1 MENIIDPYKWFKIE
15 RLEFLAD
22 GLFAIVITLLV
33 LEIKVPVGEHV
44 NSSAELLALLK
55 VQLPKFLSYFMS
67 FVMLMMFW
75 SNYITQFKFIEKC
88 DRGLLLIN
96 IYLLLC
102 VSLVPFS
109 TAFLS
114 ENIHFKLAIIIY
126 WANLM
131 AMGSSLAIHWNYAY
145 KNELTKETAAELSE
159 VNRIFL
165 MRGKTAM
172 PLYILAAA
180 LCFISNYLSIGVIL
194 LIQLSFAL
202 GIDQKIRIA
211 RERKILV
218 ADKV

>member
-1 MENIIDPYKWFKIE
+1 MENIIDPYKWFKVE

-44 NSSAELLALLK
+44 NSSNELLTLLK
-55 VQLPKFLSYFMS
+55 VQFPKFLSYIMS
-67 FVMLMMFW
+67 FVVLMLFW

-96 IYLLLC
+96 IYLLLG

-126 WANLM
+126 WANLIV
-131 AMGSSLAIHWNYAY
+131 MGTALGIQWNYVY
-145 KNELTKETAAELSE
+145 KNGLTERPAAELAE
-159 VNRIFL
+159 VNRIFIL
-165 MRGKTAM
+165 RGKTAM
-172 PLYILAAA
+172 PLYTLCAA
-180 LCFISNYLSIGVIL
+180 LCFISNYLSIGLIL
-194 LIQLSFAL
+194 FVQLCFAL
-202 GIDQKIRIA
+202 GIDQKVRIA
-211 RERKILV
+211 MERNR
-218 ADKV
+218 D